1 MNTHAISHSSWSTAS
16 VDRKVDTSA
25 MELLALGE
33 HFARCQGSRVYA
45 SRRTEGQHSLA
56 RPHKLVRSEGSLGRA
71 TAFQMR
77 RGAPIRGDTIE
88 LGADRQRTGFA
99 HCIH

>member
-33 HFARCQGSRVYA
+33 HFARCQGSRGRLFALRCAAEATHGFVATRFVTTLVVVAALFA
-45 SRRTEGQHSLA
+45 SVACVVL
-56 RPHKLVRSEGSLGRA
+56 
-71 TAFQMR
+71 
-77 RGAPIRGDTIE
+77 
-88 LGADRQRTGFA
+88 
-99 HCIH
+99 